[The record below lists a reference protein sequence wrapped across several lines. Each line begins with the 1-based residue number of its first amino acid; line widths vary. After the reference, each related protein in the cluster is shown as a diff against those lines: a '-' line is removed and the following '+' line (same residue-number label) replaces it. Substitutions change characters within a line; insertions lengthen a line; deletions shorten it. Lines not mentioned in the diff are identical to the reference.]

1 MSQKRTSLQIAAG
14 FANSKPFWTYARCT
28 PPVAAH
34 VLSEVSVRTVKAREF
49 KMSVHTNIEAAR
61 HTTRKRVLMIGTLVT
76 CSGAQRV
83 RIRDFS
89 SKGAQVIVE
98 NGFQSGCD
106 VLLKRGDLCAAANV
120 AWVKGD
126 EVGLTFYRPI
136 SAEDLAA
143 N

>member
-1 MSQKRTSLQIAAG
+1 
-14 FANSKPFWTYARCT
+14 
-28 PPVAAH
+28 
-34 VLSEVSVRTVKAREF
+34 
-49 KMSVHTNIEAAR
+49 MSVHSKLEAAHR
-61 HTTRKRVLMIGTLVT
+61 AHRTRVLMMGVLISCDG
-76 CSGAQRV
+76 SRRV

-89 SKGAQVIVE
+89 SKGAQVVIE
-98 NGFQSGCD
+98 NGLDTKCD
-106 VLLKRGDLCAAANV
+106 VLLKRGDLCAAAQV